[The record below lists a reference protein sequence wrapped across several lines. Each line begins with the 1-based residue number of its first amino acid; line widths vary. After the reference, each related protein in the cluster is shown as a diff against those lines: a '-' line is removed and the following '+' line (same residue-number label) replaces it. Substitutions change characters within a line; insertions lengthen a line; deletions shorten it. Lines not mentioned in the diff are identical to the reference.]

1 MMMRQDRKFGVPYDV
16 GDGITETYY
25 PYDTRF
31 ELYGKYRYARNW
43 GSYPV
48 KFPEGGYVVEQMD
61 LETGQMVK
69 VLYLNVPEEIRN
81 LLFDTDK
88 GEFKAQRE
96 QDEHLDR
103 RDQESGKD
111 ADGNWHLGSQDQ
123 AAYEAYV
130 REQNQPDEEE
140 SYDEAVLRGAL
151 SDNPKIRN
159 AQVRYMCEVIHRV
172 LPRLTKKNYKT
183 FYQIFHQCMK
193 EVDIAEDEGVG
204 KSAISNRKNRLIA
217 EVIPVFENLGFPIPT
232 KAELKAEKKAAEMRS
247 AAIDREEQE
256 RREEEQELRLIHGL
270 AEVFYKEGF
279 MDKEVMENIKE
290 EIEEAA

>member
-1 MMMRQDRKFGVPYDV
+1 MMRHDRKFGVPYDV

-25 PYDTRF
+25 PYDTYF
-31 ELYGKYRYARNW
+31 ELDGKYRYARNW

-69 VLYLNVPEEIRN
+69 VLYLNVPEEIRD
-81 LLFDTDK
+81 LLFETDK
-88 GEFKAQRE
+88 GEFKAQRDL
-96 QDEHLDR
+96 DEHLDR
-103 RDQESGKD
+103 RDQESRKD

-140 SYDEAVLRGAL
+140 SYDEAMLRGAL

-159 AQVRYMCEVIHRV
+159 AQVRYMCEVVHRI

-193 EVDIAEDEGVG
+193 EVDIADDEGVG
-204 KSAISNRKNRLIA
+204 KSAITNRKNRLIA
-217 EVIPVFENLGFPIPT
+217 QIVPVFENLGFPIPT
-232 KAELKAEKKAAEMRS
+232 KAELKAEKKAADMRT
-247 AAIDREEQE
+247 AAIEKAEQE
-256 RREEEQELRLIHGL
+256 RRADKRELRLIRGL
-270 AEVFYKEGF
+270 TDVFYKEGF
-279 MDKEVMENIKE
+279 MDEEAMESIRE
-290 EIEEAA
+290 EIDEAA

>member
-1 MMMRQDRKFGVPYDV
+1 MKKENRRFGVPYDA
-16 GDGITETYY
+16 GDGITKTYF
-25 PYDTRF
+25 PYDHQF

-61 LETGQMVK
+61 LETGQMMK
-69 VLYLNVPEEIRN
+69 VLYLNVPDEIRD

-88 GEFKAQRE
+88 KEFKAQRD
-96 QDEHLDR
+96 QDEHSDR
-103 RDQESGKD
+103 RDQDSRKD

-130 REQNQPDEEE
+130 QEQNQPDEEE
-140 SYDEAVLRGAL
+140 SYDEAMLRGAL

-159 AQVRYMCEVIHRV
+159 AQVRYMCEVIRKV

-183 FYQIFHQCMK
+183 FYQIFYQCMK

-204 KSAISNRKNRLIA
+204 KSAITNRKNRLIA
-217 EVIPVFENLGFPIPT
+217 SVVPVFENLGFPIPT
-232 KAELKAEKKAAEMRS
+232 KAELKAEKKAAEQRI
-247 AAIDREEQE
+247 AAMEKQEQVRRAEEREV
-256 RREEEQELRLIHGL
+256 RLIRGL
-270 AEVFYKEGF
+270 TEVFYHEGL
-279 MDKEVMENIKE
+279 MDKETMELIRD
-290 EIEEAA
+290 EIDEAA